1 MVKRIIP
8 SVMATVADEHTPVA
22 EKASV
27 ETARVQNLDPNLCP
41 ICSSQLVGRT
51 TNGIPVKVCLHHN
64 IVMPAK
70 DET

>member
-1 MVKRIIP
+1 MIKRIIP
-8 SVMATVADEHTPVA
+8 SVMATVADEHTPVVA
-22 EKASV
+22 KANA

-41 ICSSQLVGRT
+41 ICSSHLVARM